1 MVMVRLKIQWMVCDL
16 VQVGGR
22 SWLCIK
28 AQNVSR
34 ERGSLR
40 STEKPGLQLS
50 YCIYNIALNYR

>member
-1 MVMVRLKIQWMVCDL
+1 MVMVKLKIQWMVCDL

-22 SWLCIK
+22 SWVVYQSPKC
-28 AQNVSR
+28 QQR
-34 ERGSLR
+34 TGSLR